1 MISLPLS
8 IDIKSHIIDANTSIA
23 YALVSPSKDS
33 DADGDTASRMTDFDS
48 LAVPLA
54 SSGSAAMSHEK

>member
-1 MISLPLS
+1 MSPRFLLFRRNRENGS
-8 IDIKSHIIDANTSIA
+8 VSA

-33 DADGDTASRMTDFDS
+33 DANGDMASRITDFDS

-54 SSGSAAMSHEK
+54 SSGHEK